1 MEDLKK
7 TKEQNTALIKWANN
21 NYKGTYL
28 AITGAGKTKVGVIAA
43 GRHIR
48 NNFNQKWLIIT
59 PTENL
64 RDREWVNEFKKWG
77 YEKELENVTLECIQ
91 TAHKR
96 RKEHWDGI
104 VIDEIDVTITP
115 QYKKLYQYNRFDKI
129 LGLTA
134 TVEDMDKI
142 VFLDNFAPIVHKTT
156 IDRAL
161 ELDLVSDFNIYN
173 LAISF
178 TEKEKKLYDDV
189 NLKFL
194 KAFAFFNNSFP
205 MLNLAIKNSKK
216 VASTLNSDALTVLN
230 VARRCFRLIKFRKE
244 LCFLAENKIQ
254 ATKDIL
260 EKYND
265 EKAII
270 FNEQINIASKI
281 CRELGEETVLFHSKL
296 KKKEKVEALDEFGS
310 SNSDIKYISCVRAL
324 DRGMNVPDCSLGIVM
339 SGSSKSRQDTQRRG
353 RAIRFQKDK
362 VAKIFNLYVPKTI
375 EEKWVKKRIAKS
387 VNIKWLNS
395 IDEI

>member
-21 NYKGTYL
+21 NYIGTYL

-48 NNFNQKWLIIT
+48 NDNNQKWLIIT

-77 YEKELENVTLECIQ
+77 YEEELKNVTLECIQ
-91 TAHKR
+91 TAHKK

-115 QYKKLYQYNRFDKI
+115 QFKKLYQYNKFDKI

-134 TVEDMDKI
+134 TVEDIEKI
-142 VFLDNFAPIVHKTT
+142 KFLDSFAPVIHKTT
-156 IDRAL
+156 INRAL
-161 ELDLVSDFNIYN
+161 ELDLVSDFNVYN
-173 LAISF
+173 ISVDF
-178 TEKEKKLYDDV
+178 TEKEQKLYNEV
-189 NLKFL
+189 NIKFL
-194 KAFAFFNNSFP
+194 KAFAFFGNNFP
-205 MLNLAIKNSKK
+205 LLNMAFKDTKK
-216 VASTLNSDALTVLN
+216 VASSLNSDILTVLSI
-230 VARRCFRLIKFRKE
+230 ARKCFQFIKFRKDI
-244 LCFLAENKIQ
+244 CFLAKNKIPV
-254 ATKDIL
+254 TKEIL
-260 EKYND
+260 AKYDD

-270 FNEQINIASKI
+270 FNEQINIASDI
-281 CRELGEETVLFHSKL
+281 CDELGDKTVLFHSKL
-296 KKKEKVEALDEFGS
+296 KKREKTEALDQFGDPDS
-310 SNSDIKYISCVRAL
+310 EIQYISCVRAL

-339 SGSSKSRQDTQRRG
+339 SGSSKTRQDTQRRG
-353 RAIRFQKDK
+353 RTIRFQKDK
-362 VAKIFNLYVPKTI
+362 VAKIFNLYVPRTV

-387 VNIKWLNS
+387 VNIKWLSS
-395 IDEI
+395 IDEL